1 VSIAEQSPAPRDVR
15 RSIETVW
22 RMESA
27 KLIAAMVRVVRDVQ
41 LAEDLAQ
48 DALVA
53 ALQQWPRTG
62 IPANPGAWLTVI
74 AKRRAVDHFRRGERH
89 ERAVEQ
95 LGRVSELEGAVMPD
109 LEAGNEVDDDLL
121 RLMFICCHPVL
132 SKPAQVALT
141 LRLLGG
147 LTTAEIARAFLTP
160 EPTVGQRI
168 SRAKK
173 TIERHRVAFEEP
185 GAEERARRLSAVLE
199 VVYLVFNEGYAATG
213 GDDWMR
219 PGLTL
224 EAVRLGRVLAGVAPD
239 SAAVHGLLALMEL
252 QASRGPARTGPSGE
266 PILLMDQD
274 RSRWDHILI
283 RHGLGALERAE
294 ALAVGPDRYVLQ
306 AGIAA
311 CHALARVAPDTDWA
325 QIVALYGQLVQV
337 EPSPVVELNRAVA
350 LAMARGAAE
359 GLAVVDALAAAGTL
373 AGYHL
378 LPSVRGD
385 LLQRLGRTA
394 EARAEFERAAVM
406 TGNARERTLLLDR
419 AAAC

>member
-1 VSIAEQSPAPRDVR
+1 MSIAEQSPAPRDVR

-325 QIVALYGQLVQV
+325 QIVALYGQLVQL

-394 EARAEFERAAVM
+394 EARAEFERAAAM